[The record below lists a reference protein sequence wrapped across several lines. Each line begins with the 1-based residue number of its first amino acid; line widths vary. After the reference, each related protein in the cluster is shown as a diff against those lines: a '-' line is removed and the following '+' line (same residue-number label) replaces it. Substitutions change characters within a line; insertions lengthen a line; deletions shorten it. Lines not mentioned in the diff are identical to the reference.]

1 MSTTGLAP
9 RVTQKSIFLAWLP
22 LAAMWIFMAVE
33 QPGIAAII
41 ARMPEVKKQLAIFGV
56 VFSFS
61 LIIESPIIQMLSA
74 GAALGTDRSN
84 YKKLL
89 HSMHLMGVVLT
100 LIHVLVGVTP
110 LFDFLI
116 LKVIGMPEDF
126 LADSRTAF
134 LFMSP
139 FTASVG
145 YRRLWQGVL
154 IRQGQS
160 RVIPAVMLT
169 RLLTSACVLLLGMF
183 FRFLPGAAVG
193 SLALT
198 LGVIVGALGSYAF
211 VRRELPRMRRGEG
224 DFSYVSLFHF
234 YYPLALTSFIDLAAR
249 PILSVGVARAAR
261 PIESLAIWPVVM
273 GFMFLFNSFAK
284 SYQEIVITLNDKPGG
299 QRELKR
305 FALRMGLTV
314 FISFQLVV
322 FTPLRDLWFRYVS
335 GLDAELMELLPMS
348 VLFASF
354 VPAIFSSISY
364 NRGVLITSKR
374 TGLVSLGVFINFIS
388 MVTFMFT
395 LLLVP
400 GITGATLAAASFF
413 GAMAVEAVF
422 LAWKRSRG

>member
-1 MSTTGLAP
+1 
-9 RVTQKSIFLAWLP
+9 
-22 LAAMWIFMAVE
+22 MAVE

-74 GAALGTDRSN
+74 GAALGTNRSN

-89 HSMHLMGVVLT
+89 NSMHLMGIVLT
-100 LIHVLVGVTP
+100 LIHLLVGVTP

-116 LKVIGMPEDF
+116 LELIGMPGDF
-126 LADSRTAF
+126 LPDSRTAF
-134 LFMSP
+134 LLMTP

-154 IRQGQS
+154 IRRGQS
-160 RVIPAVMLT
+160 RVIPAVMLA
-169 RLLTSACVLLLGMF
+169 RLMTSALILMLGMF
-183 FRFLPGAAVG
+183 FQFLPGAAVG

-198 LGVIVGALGSYAF
+198 IGVIVGAAGSFAF
-211 VRRELPRMRRGEG
+211 VRQELPRMEYGDEG
-224 DFSYVSLFHF
+224 FSYVSLFHF

-305 FALRMGLTV
+305 FALRMGLSV
-314 FISFQLVV
+314 FIAFQLVV

-348 VLFASF
+348 VFFASF

-374 TGLVSLGVFINFIS
+374 TGMVSLGVFINFMS
-388 MVTFMFT
+388 MVILMFSI
-395 LLLVP
+395 LLVP

-413 GAMAVEAVF
+413 GAMAAEAIF
-422 LAWKRSRG
+422 LAWKRGRG